1 MVFIELD
8 IENSVEQSDNLI
20 AEMIADTECFKILW
34 DTGLKVS
41 NNYYDQS
48 EKLATIMKNQMIK
61 VEKELF
67 KKWNLDGGI
76 YINDADFGSGFV
88 TSILYPTLIKNYTE
102 AKDMLEVNNDEV
114 LDNSKSEIV
123 NYFYEKLDEYAK
135 EYEIE
140 DGLIGSVKKDV
151 ADMVSKYF
159 DSAIDLVLNDNVKNK
174 LLNLSNS
181 WEKAYEKLDYE
192 KMNNISKKIMNLL
205 QKNNCLYRD
214 EDLEKSLE
222 EIITKNQ
229 FIQNKLSK
237 GEEGKLNDI
246 EEIVILRYLNSENL
260 EEDNDKNRFVDFIEK
275 LENRAK

>member
-1 MVFIELD
+1 
-8 IENSVEQSDNLI
+8 
-20 AEMIADTECFKILW
+20 
-34 DTGLKVS
+34 
-41 NNYYDQS
+41 
-48 EKLATIMKNQMIK
+48 
-61 VEKELF
+61 
-67 KKWNLDGGI
+67 
-76 YINDADFGSGFV
+76 
-88 TSILYPTLIKNYTE
+88 
-102 AKDMLEVNNDEV
+102 MLEVNNDEV

-246 EEIVILRYLNSENL
+246 EEMVILRYLNSENL